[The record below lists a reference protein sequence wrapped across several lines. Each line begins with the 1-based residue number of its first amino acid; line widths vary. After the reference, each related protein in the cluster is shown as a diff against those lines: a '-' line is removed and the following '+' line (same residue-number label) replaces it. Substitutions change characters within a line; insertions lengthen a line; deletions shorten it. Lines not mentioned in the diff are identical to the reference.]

1 MPTFCEMIINFHDS
15 FAFLYIFSILVVC
28 MFLGGEI
35 SIRVM
40 DFLEDFVLAL
50 AASLGMLISA

>member
-1 MPTFCEMIINFHDS
+1 
-15 FAFLYIFSILVVC
+15 